1 MGAKVTELVLLG
13 LLSAFLC
20 GAAFVYGHV
29 IATAIF
35 AALCVI
41 ALGAVGLLAFS

>member
-13 LLSAFLC
+13 LLSALLC
-20 GAAFVYGHV
+20 GVAFLYGHV
-29 IATAIF
+29 IAAAIF